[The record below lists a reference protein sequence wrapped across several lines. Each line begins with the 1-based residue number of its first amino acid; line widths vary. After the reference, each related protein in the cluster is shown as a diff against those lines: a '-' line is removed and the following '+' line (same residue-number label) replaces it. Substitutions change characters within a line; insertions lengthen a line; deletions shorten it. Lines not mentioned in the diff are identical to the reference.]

1 MVKTDSRKAG
11 LVYFCGDKAPFSGK
25 RAVLLQRAGID
36 NFIKPKM
43 STGSFVTD
51 DKKET

>member
-25 RAVLLQRAGID
+25 
-36 NFIKPKM
+36 K
-43 STGSFVTD
+43 SSVTS
-51 DKKET
+51 KSRN